1 MRDFGAAFD
10 AAWKRCKGDRFNLSP
25 FGSLSAP
32 SRDELLADKPN
43 RLKQELA
50 RSANQCLSELQE
62 KVLPIVPAKTA
73 AR

>member
-10 AAWKRCKGDRFNLSP
+10 AVWQRCKGDRFNLSP
-25 FGSLSAP
+25 FRSLPAP
-32 SRDELLADKPN
+32 SRDQLLADKPN